1 MIVRN
6 VGQTESTTPSGQI
19 SKSLIVQ
26 VSKNGSWPEKRL
38 VSLDNW
44 INLST
49 PRFFPTMN
57 SRNKKTFHPRNTLQ
71 CCFEGVQKF
80 LKSASLQNRLSS
92 HTSLKVIT
100 VKFSWINSIAGLQ
113 YAYLNSD
120 ESKKSEDTAA
130 HDLAKASRSEIT
142 LGKNPKKFNPVKV
155 DINWRN
161 TKKLVDINFRAILK
175 NCFFC

>member
-6 VGQTESTTPSGQI
+6 VGQTESTTLSGQT

-44 INLST
+44 INYSRIIVPANPINLST
-49 PRFFPTMN
+49 PRFFSPQWTQET
-57 SRNKKTFHPRNTLQ
+57 KKLSTHETRYNVVLKVSKSFWKVHHCKIASHRIFHHW
-71 CCFEGVQKF
+71 E
-80 LKSASLQNRLSS
+80 
-92 HTSLKVIT
+92 VIT

-120 ESKKSEDTAA
+120 ENKKSEDASN
-130 HDLAKASRSEIT
+130 DLAKASRSEIT
-142 LGKNPKKFNPVKV
+142 LGKNQN
-155 DINWRN
+155 
-161 TKKLVDINFRAILK
+161 
-175 NCFFC
+175 